1 MKIKLLVLF
10 LLTGISSWA
19 QIPANYY
26 NSANGLTGYALKT
39 ELHNIISNGHNP
51 QSYNDLWTAFQT
63 TDDDQYYENDGKVL
77 DIYSEN
83 PDGNDPYEFTFIND
97 ECGNYNSEAD
107 CYNREHLMPQSWFN
121 ENAPMVTDIHH
132 IYPTDGYVN
141 GMRGHLPFGEVGSAN
156 FTSQNGSKRGNNI
169 LPGYGGM
176 VFEPIDEF
184 KGDIARVYFYM
195 ATRYEDI
202 IGSWENANDGSMATF
217 DGSSDHVFEDW
228 MIQMLLNWHNTDP
241 VSQKE
246 IDRNNDAYDYQG
258 NANPYIS
265 HPDYANMI
273 WDENW
278 GITAPKRNIF
288 EVFPNPVSNNIL
300 NLKFLLNGNTTICIY
315 DLLGKKIL
323 EKNFTET
330 NVQLNIDSLKSGV
343 YLLKVSNENFVQIK
357 KLIRK

>member
-19 QIPANYY
+19 QIPSNYY

-51 QSYNDLWTAFQT
+51 QSYDDLWTAFQT
-63 TDDDQYYENDGKVL
+63 TDDDQYYENNGKVL

-83 PDGNDPYEFTFIND
+83 PVGNDPYEFTFIND

-169 LPGYGGM
+169 LSGYNGM

-184 KGDIARVYFYM
+184 KGDVARVYFYM

-202 IGSWENANDGSMATF
+202 IGSWENANDGSMPTF

-228 MIQMLLNWHNTDP
+228 MLQMLLDWHNTDP
-241 VSQKE
+241 ASQKE

-258 NANPYIS
+258 NANPFIS
-265 HPDYANMI
+265 NPEYANMI

-278 GITAPKRNIF
+278 GTTSQKNTIF
-288 EVFPNPVSNNIL
+288 EIFPNPVSANIL
-300 NLKFLLNGNTTICIY
+300 NVQFLSNRKVTIYIY

-323 EKNFTET
+323 EKNSTET
-330 NVQLNIDSLKSGV
+330 NIQLNIGNLKSGV
-343 YLLKVSNENFVQIK
+343 YLVKVSNENSVQIK